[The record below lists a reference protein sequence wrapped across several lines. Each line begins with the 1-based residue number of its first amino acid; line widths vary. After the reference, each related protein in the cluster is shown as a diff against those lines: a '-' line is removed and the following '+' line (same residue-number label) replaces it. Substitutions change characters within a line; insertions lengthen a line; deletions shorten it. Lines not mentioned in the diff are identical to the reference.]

1 MELIIVAEL
10 VTISVSM
17 DTENHFI
24 KIETS
29 YITLKNKRKLC
40 YAQYGDP
47 HGFPIFF
54 FHGWPG
60 SRLQGAGLHEAAM
73 EANVRLIAIDR
84 PGFGCS
90 AYYDNRALLDWPCDV
105 IVLADSLEINKF
117 SVLGN
122 SGGGPYA
129 AACGY
134 SLYGRLHKVGI
145 CVGLSPTGINGVL
158 KGMAWQS
165 KCVWWAYHYVPFLT
179 TLNAL
184 GFKIQDRF
192 FPRHIPLA
200 ASVDQKMIV
209 EDEHL
214 YIRLVRNRKEAFRQ
228 GIKGVTQDVKIFTH
242 DWGFNLKDIKAKM
255 YLWYGAKDKNV
266 SLKMAEVYERSVKGA
281 VLKIYPDV
289 GHLVLTKYAEEILKE
304 LAQ

>member
-1 MELIIVAEL
+1 MELIIDAEL

-17 DTENHFI
+17 AKAHHSIN
-24 KIETS
+24 IETS
-29 YITLKNKRKLC
+29 YITLQNKRKLC

-60 SRLQGAGLHEAAM
+60 SRLQGAGLHDVAAK
-73 EANVRLIAIDR
+73 AQVRLIAIDR

-90 AYYDNRALLDWPCDV
+90 DYYKKRTLLDWPADV
-105 IVLADSLEINKF
+105 AALADSLGIKKF

-158 KGMAWQS
+158 EGMAWQS
-165 KCVWWAYHYVPFLT
+165 KFIWWAYHYVPFLIK
-179 TLNAL
+179 LNAL
-184 GFKIQDRF
+184 GFKIQDKF
-192 FPRHIPLA
+192 FPRHISLA
-200 ASVDQKMIV
+200 ASVDQKMIE
-209 EDEHL
+209 EDEPL
-214 YIRLVRNRKEAFRQ
+214 YNRLVRNRKEAFRQ
-228 GIKGVTQDVKIFTH
+228 GIKGVSQDVTIFTH
-242 DWGFNLKDIKAKM
+242 DWGFKLKDIKAKM

-266 SLKMAEVYERSVKGA
+266 SIKMAEVYEKRVKGA

-289 GHLVLTKYAEEILKE
+289 GHLVLASYADEILKE